1 MMTGLPNLSLAL
13 ERHGTSTFSI
23 KGGYKFTKGG
33 CRFPAYVPREA
44 QVIINRV
51 ITGISVF
58 TSTEVLGIVLAEM
71 YVHKSLSCEL
81 YNGSKSIK

>member
-1 MMTGLPNLSLAL
+1 M
-13 ERHGTSTFSI
+13 
-23 KGGYKFTKGG
+23 
-33 CRFPAYVPREA
+33 PREA